1 MDITK
6 HQGWIA
12 YLSDGTTVYESD
24 PIPNEP
30 TPWQVLLKHCRED
43 GLELTGLRLQ
53 WGNAMVMTM
62 PRKKC
67 DGYFH
72 ACEATY
78 EGLLGTPVRKHKQG
92 VGSVIGDQ
100 VFITWFEMKDYSLY
114 VWADVRSLKDNRIH
128 TTLQ

>member
-12 YLSDGTTVYESD
+12 TLSDGKTMYEGS

-30 TPWQVLLKHCRED
+30 TPWQMLLKHCREK
-43 GLELTGLRLQ
+43 GLEITGLRLQ
-53 WGNAMVMTM
+53 WGNAIVMTM
-62 PRKKC
+62 PRKMC

-72 ACEATY
+72 ACEAAY
-78 EGLLGTPVRKHKQG
+78 DGLLGAPVEKHKQG

-100 VFITWFEMKDYSLY
+100 VYITWFEMKDYSLY
-114 VWADVRSLKDNRIH
+114 VWPDVRSLKDNRVH